1 MRSTHW
7 PSLIFVPI
15 NEQLHTV
22 VVCQSCGACG
32 LFIDLTCALLDIA
45 FAADN
50 PKRHA
55 DARRHSCDVK
65 ISRALGHFRPPTVA
79 NSALP
84 TTILDDQPP
93 HWMMLL

>member
-65 ISRALGHFRPPTVA
+65 ISRVRCG
-79 NSALP
+79 
-84 TTILDDQPP
+84 IEGP
-93 HWMMLL
+93 H

>member
-22 VVCQSCGACG
+22 VCVWVVYW
-32 LFIDLTCALLDIA
+32 LDMRVIA